1 MAPSVRSAHVG
12 VSSRFSE
19 SLLRRICISRSCDCK
34 TRSGGSSRVGESLS
48 LSRAAV
54 RIELE
59 GPTFEQIEE
68 YRRSQSKIPS
78 RSEAVRRLLELAL
91 SARPDGPR
99 APELRRQP
107 NSPSRVT
114 TNSMQKFERVRPTAP
129 T

>member
-1 MAPSVRSAHVG
+1 MHDDGSVQP
-12 VSSRFSE
+12 
-19 SLLRRICISRSCDCK
+19 
-34 TRSGGSSRVGESLS
+34 T
-48 LSRAAV
+48 AAV

-91 SARPDGPR
+91 STRPDVPR
-99 APELRRQP
+99 SADMRRQP
-107 NSPSRVT
+107 SAPSRT
-114 TNSMQKFERVRPTAP
+114 TSVHKIETVRPTPA

>member
-1 MAPSVRSAHVG
+1 MNDNGSVQP
-12 VSSRFSE
+12 
-19 SLLRRICISRSCDCK
+19 
-34 TRSGGSSRVGESLS
+34 T
-48 LSRAAV
+48 AAV

-91 SARPDGPR
+91 SACPDGRRP
-99 APELRRQP
+99 PELRRQP
-107 NSPSRVT
+107 SSPSRVT
-114 TNSMQKFERVRPTAP
+114 TNSVQKLKTVRPTSP